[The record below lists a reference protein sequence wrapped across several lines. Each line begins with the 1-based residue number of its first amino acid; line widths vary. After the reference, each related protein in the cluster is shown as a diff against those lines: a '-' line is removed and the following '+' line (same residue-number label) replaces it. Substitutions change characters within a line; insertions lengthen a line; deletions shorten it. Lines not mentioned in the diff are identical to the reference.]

1 MVDIS
6 FELRGKKVKLEDLEA
21 VEREALKTVAHNVA
35 NVLGS
40 VTCPEHGISP
50 EVIVRGDES
59 VRFLEFRVRGC
70 CAHVV
75 NLAMDQLR
83 DPQPGE
89 WWLKGPV
96 PKDWWEKGI

>member
-6 FELRGKKVKLEDLEA
+6 FEMRGRKVELQNLDEIERQALE
-21 VEREALKTVAHNVA
+21 TVAHNVA
-35 NVLGS
+35 NTLGS
-40 VTCPEHGISP
+40 VTCPEHGVSP
-50 EVIVRGDES
+50 EVIVRGDS

-70 CAHVV
+70 CAALV
-75 NLAMDQLR
+75 NAAMDQLR

-96 PKDWWEKGI
+96 PNEWWEKGL